1 MAGLVL
7 IVPLFVPYAEMV
19 AKSWRVGQ
27 ITFLK
32 DHEIDYPYPIADP
45 KRPEQ
50 TAKRIA
56 AKIED
61 NSIIFADWG
70 ILWAIAYVT
79 HVEQSRTGIQP
90 VELTPFGSD
99 GQFPKTALGYIAENI
114 ETRPI
119 YINRP
124 EDALRRIYSL
134 TLVDPMTNLYRVKQR

>member
-1 MAGLVL
+1 VARGIAASVGTGTVFKWAAWLVGRISPAGVRRPWQIAGSMADLVL

-79 HVEQSRTGIQP
+79 HVEQSRTGISR
-90 VELTPFGSD
+90 LT
-99 GQFPKTALGYIAENI
+99 
-114 ETRPI
+114 
-119 YINRP
+119 
-124 EDALRRIYSL
+124 
-134 TLVDPMTNLYRVKQR
+134 